1 MPHRRALPAQTAKTT
16 AFLQKSLTTPRRFA
30 ILYSVAERQQTR
42 GGVAHLGERLNGI
55 QEVRGSIPLISTTN
69 QQQKSVPIGHGLL
82 LRYGDFGA
90 GAVAGSPPPASL
102 AHRCR
107 RKGERLPWL
116 CRGDVQP
123 SPRMRR
129 KLPSE
134 ARAGN
139 FRMVMAHCIYRRLN
153 GPTVAIK
160 KCIQQNRRFAV

>member
-1 MPHRRALPAQTAKTT
+1 MQNIRFIRT
-16 AFLQKSLTTPRRFA
+16 AFRNFRPRIVHIFCIFVPYRM
-30 ILYSVAERQQTR
+30 ICD
-42 GGVAHLGERLNGI
+42 NGI

-69 QQQKSVPIGHGLL
+69 LQQKSVPIGHGLL

-90 GAVAGSPPPASL
+90 GAVAEPPPPASL

-107 RKGERLPWL
+107 RNGERLPWL
-116 CRGDVQP
+116 CRGDGQP

-134 ARAGN
+134 ARAGD

-153 GPTVAIK
+153 GSTGAIK
-160 KCIQQNRRFAV
+160 KCIQQNRCFVV